1 MKQEFLEKYY
11 KQFNNIVGGY
21 AYTKNY
27 DYWVEIKH
35 YLLSDNERKTCI
47 YMYQYKKNTS
57 NLQKKWTY
65 LVTKENGQ
73 IKFKPDKEY

>member
-1 MKQEFLEKYY
+1 
-11 KQFNNIVGGY
+11 
-21 AYTKNY
+21 
-27 DYWVEIKH
+27 
-35 YLLSDNERKTCI
+35 
-47 YMYQYKKNTS
+47 MYQYKKNTS